1 VARSGAAGLTPV
13 PPALARARVA
23 RLATADGQGRP
34 HVVPICFAVAGS
46 RLYTAIDEKPKRAAP
61 PRLKRVRNIMAN
73 PRVALVADDY
83 REDWRRLRYVLA
95 LGTAELIQPAAP
107 EHAAALRALRRKYRQ
122 YRTMRLEEL
131 PVIGITLERII
142 SWPDGARAGR
152 RASRPRPRESGP
164 G

>member
-1 VARSGAAGLTPV
+1 VARSGAARLNRV

-23 RLATADGQGRP
+23 RLATADREGRP
-34 HVVPICFAVAGS
+34 HVVPICFAAAGS
-46 RLYTAIDEKPKRAAP
+46 RLYSPIDEKPKRAEP
-61 PRLKRVRNIMAN
+61 QRLKRVRNIMAN
-73 PRVALVADDY
+73 PHVALVADDY

-95 LGTAELIQPAAP
+95 LGTAELIPPGAP

-131 PVIGITLERII
+131 PVIGIALERVI

-152 RASRPRPRESGP
+152 RTVPNETRIIQ
-164 G
+164 